1 MECITQNVQY
11 LTIDFNKY
19 SYFGIY
25 WSFKILP
32 MKYLLVIFFTL
43 VALNSFGQRF
53 FNIQFDELP
62 QDFQLYPRD
71 DKNQAVV
78 PINGQIEV
86 GNWSYMSVVVYRNK
100 KLYSYAKSFFSYDNM
115 GKTGT
120 FSLKPIIKAEL
131 AEYDFK
137 IYASQAGKDSI
148 LTFERKNVV
157 SGDAYLIYGQSNGR
171 AWEETYDYKN
181 EYCRTFGYGSF
192 QNGYT
197 WGLSNEGFTGGFD
210 GEQFIVGEWGIH
222 FQKNILENYGIP
234 TCIINASTS
243 GTNIKTLSDRN
254 ASNPSDI
261 TTHYGRLIYMAQ
273 KSGIIDNIKG
283 FFYWQAETDAA
294 QAPSL
299 WKPGFDKMYSYW
311 TKDLSSVKKIYT
323 FQIPLFGAGD
333 YNDEVGVLRDYLRQL
348 GSLYPKITTY
358 APIGVTGWNG
368 WHFDLAGYKQIA
380 NELGKIV
387 GKDFYG
393 EQKTLISPNIQKTYY
408 SKANRSEITLSFE
421 NGQQMI
427 YPKDTIAPNIGGGF
441 GTYSLKDFFYLNKVW
456 QKVESGRAE
465 GNKIILKLKQPAEIS
480 DTLIKYLP
488 SIYPYSGGSFILKEA
503 PWIYIGPFLKNSDG
517 MRAFAF
523 HHLKIA
529 PYLDLEK
536 ISLSSTVLSNN
547 KVSLKWNII
556 PNVKGYMLERI
567 SGKDSTQIQFVK
579 QFLNTET
586 TFTDSTLEFGSEYIY
601 RIKSFTD
608 LQDSDF
614 TVLKIKSINDP
625 NILIVNAQIN
635 YFNVATLN
643 WQASNAS
650 MKPDFYT
657 IERKTDFNGTFE
669 QIANVLGTINN
680 YKDSTLKA
688 NTNYYYRIKAVGN
701 NVIYQGQIDLKTPAI
716 LSSPELNIIILYYN
730 SLKINWKAIA
740 GANLYKL
747 ERKSGTESFKE
758 IISLDNKSFEFI
770 DKNLKD
776 NVEYTY
782 RFKAF
787 GDKTE
792 SLENTITVKTPA
804 LLTTP
809 ELSIESLTYESLK
822 VVWKPVATSNKY
834 ILERQSSTDAT
845 FQKILETS
853 NIFEYLDTQ
862 LKSNQAYSYRLKAF
876 NEISESNYSKI
887 DAKTLVILA
896 NQNEKNDTFIV
907 FPNPSREIIN
917 ITFIKPISGELNM
930 TDLSGR
936 SILTRNIAKQTS
948 LNIDVSAFHQ
958 GIYFILIYSDNK
970 VYSRKVV
977 IE

>member
-1 MECITQNVQY
+1 
-11 LTIDFNKY
+11 
-19 SYFGIY
+19 
-25 WSFKILP
+25 
-32 MKYLLVIFFTL
+32 MKYLLVIFFTF

-100 KLYSYAKSFFSYDNM
+100 KLYGYAKSYFLYDNT
-115 GKTGT
+115 GKKGA

-148 LTFERKNVV
+148 LTFERNNVV

-171 AWEETYDYKN
+171 AWEEVYDYKN

-197 WGLSNEGFTGGFD
+197 WGLSNEGYTGGFD
-210 GEQFIVGEWGIH
+210 GEQFIVGAWGIH

-234 TCIINASTS
+234 SCVINASTS
-243 GTNIKTLSDRN
+243 GANIKVLSDRN
-254 ASNPSDI
+254 DNNPSDI

-283 FFYWQAETDAA
+283 FFYWQAETDAV
-294 QAPSL
+294 QTPSL
-299 WKPGFDKMYSYW
+299 WNPGFDKMYKYW
-311 TKDLSSVKKIYT
+311 AKDLPSVKKIYT

-393 EQKTLISPNIQKTYY
+393 EQKILLYPNIQKTYY
-408 SKANRSEITLSFE
+408 SKSNRSEITLAFE

-465 GNKIILKLKQPAEIS
+465 GNKIILKLKQPADLN

-488 SIYPYSGGSFILKEA
+488 SVYPYSGGSFILKEA

-529 PYLDLEK
+529 PFIDFEK
-536 ISLSSTVLSNN
+536 IILTNTAIEG
-547 KVSLKWNII
+547 KKISLKWNTIDKAKAY
-556 PNVKGYMLERI
+556 VLERI
-567 SGKDSTQIQFVK
+567 LAKDTLNIQLVK
-579 QFLNTET
+579 QFSNVQT
-586 TFTDSTLEFGSEYIY
+586 TFTDSTIEFDQEYIY
-601 RIKSFTD
+601 RIKAVSDLQESSFT
-608 LQDSDF
+608 
-614 TVLKIKSINDP
+614 TLKIKTTKAISIP
-625 NILIVNAQIN
+625 SLLA
-635 YFNVATLN
+635 
-643 WQASNAS
+643 
-650 MKPDFYT
+650 
-657 IERKTDFNGTFE
+657 
-669 QIANVLGTINN
+669 
-680 YKDSTLKA
+680 
-688 NTNYYYRIKAVGN
+688 
-701 NVIYQGQIDLKTPAI
+701 
-716 LSSPELNIIILYYN
+716 SPELKTDLITNESIKLV
-730 SLKINWKAIA
+730 WKAIPNA
-740 GANLYKL
+740 
-747 ERKSGTESFKE
+747 
-758 IISLDNKSFEFI
+758 
-770 DKNLKD
+770 
-776 NVEYTY
+776 
-782 RFKAF
+782 
-787 GDKTE
+787 
-792 SLENTITVKTPA
+792 
-804 LLTTP
+804 
-809 ELSIESLTYESLK
+809 
-822 VVWKPVATSNKY
+822 NKY
-834 ILERQSSTDAT
+834 VLEKQSSTDAT
-845 FQKILETS
+845 FRKILETS
-853 NIFEYLDTQ
+853 NIFEYLDAQ
-862 LKSNQAYSYRLKAF
+862 LKNNQTCSYRLKAF
-876 NEISESNYSKI
+876 SDISESNYSKI

-896 NQNEKNDTFIV
+896 NQNEENDTFIV
-907 FPNPSREIIN
+907 FPNPSKGNIN
-917 ITFIKPISGELNM
+917 IKMIKPLSGEI
-930 TDLSGR
+930 TIIDLTGR

-948 LNIDVSAFHQ
+948 LNIDVSALHQ
-958 GIYFILIYSDNK
+958 GIYFILIHSDNK
-970 VYSRKVV
+970 VYSRKII